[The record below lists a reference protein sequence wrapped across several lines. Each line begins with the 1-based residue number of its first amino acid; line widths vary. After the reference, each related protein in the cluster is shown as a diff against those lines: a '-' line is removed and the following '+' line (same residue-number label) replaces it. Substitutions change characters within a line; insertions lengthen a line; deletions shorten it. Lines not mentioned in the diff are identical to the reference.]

1 MKKTPCSLFEQAE
14 LSVLGLMSGTSA
26 DGLDI
31 CRVEF
36 SGFGKYPA
44 YRVTYSDFI
53 PYPEDFSAAFKRPL
67 DLSGAGIA
75 HWNMAWGKWVGTIV
89 KALPVSADIIASHGQ
104 TLLHRPPDYTLQI
117 GEAVCVAQ
125 ISGMPV
131 VCDFR
136 TADVALGGQGAP
148 LIPVV
153 DEFLLRREEG
163 AVIALNMGGIAN
175 LTYLPP
181 RSSSDPV
188 IAWDTGPANTLID
201 KAVIEFTRGA
211 AQYDDR
217 GAFARKG
224 RLDPVLLDHLMEH
237 PYLKQ
242 PVPKS
247 AGQEQFGF
255 DYYLDLK
262 NIISL
267 NNDNDW
273 LSFIRTLTEF
283 TAKSIHREIISRLN
297 DPGSVAVLYASGG
310 GAENTFI
317 MERLSELFG
326 GTEIKKF
333 DMPGIDSGSKEAFGF
348 AYLGYLFLRQL
359 PGNIPSVTGA
369 SREAV
374 LGKLVW

>member
-1 MKKTPCSLFEQAE
+1 MKKTPCALFEQAE
-14 LSVLGLMSGTSA
+14 VSVLGLMSGTSA

-36 SGFGKYPA
+36 SGSGRYPA
-44 YRVTYSDFI
+44 YRVTYSDFV
-53 PYPEDFSAAFKRPL
+53 PYPADFSAAFKRPL
-67 DLSGAGIA
+67 DLSGAEIA
-75 HWNMAWGKWVGTIV
+75 HWNMVWGKWVGTTV
-89 KALPVSADIIASHGQ
+89 RALPVSADIIASHGQ

-117 GEAVCVAQ
+117 GEAACVAQ
-125 ISGMPV
+125 ISGIPV

-163 AVIALNMGGIAN
+163 AVIALNLGGIAN

-217 GAFARKG
+217 GALARKG

-237 PYLKQ
+237 PYLKR

-247 AGQEQFGF
+247 AGQEQFGY

-262 NIISL
+262 KRISL
-267 NNDNDW
+267 TNDSDW
-273 LSFIRTLTEF
+273 LSLIRTLTEF
-283 TAKSIHREIISRLN
+283 TARSVHQEITSRVN

-326 GTEIKKF
+326 RTEIKKF
-333 DMPGIDSGSKEAFGF
+333 ELPGIDSGSKEAFGF

-369 SREAV
+369 SRETV
-374 LGKLVW
+374 LGRIVW